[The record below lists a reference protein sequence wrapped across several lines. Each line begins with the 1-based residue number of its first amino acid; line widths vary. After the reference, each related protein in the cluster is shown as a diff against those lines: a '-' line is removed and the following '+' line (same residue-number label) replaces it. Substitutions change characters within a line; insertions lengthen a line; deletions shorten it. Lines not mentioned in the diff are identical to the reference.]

1 MTSKIFQGISQ
12 PHGKF
17 ELIPV
22 VQKSYPNIHLIK
34 NFVNLDLDAI
44 KLAADISLIQ
54 AYIKDPIITKIQLT
68 EICYNLNLTCT
79 EQYLISKSL
88 TKEPIKKLA
97 SWKAWDS
104 LIKVPVSIQ
113 EHYNLP
119 LDMSHTDALK
129 HAYSNLIESD
139 LLNKQGIH
147 PLQILNNKISDSQW
161 ELLTQSQ
168 KVTTLLHSIIWDT
181 NFNPF
186 T

>member
-1 MTSKIFQGISQ
+1 MYGLLTSKIFQGISQ

-17 ELIPV
+17 EFIPV

-97 SWKAWDS
+97 S
-104 LIKVPVSIQ
+104 
-113 EHYNLP
+113 
-119 LDMSHTDALK
+119 
-129 HAYSNLIESD
+129 
-139 LLNKQGIH
+139 
-147 PLQILNNKISDSQW
+147 
-161 ELLTQSQ
+161 
-168 KVTTLLHSIIWDT
+168 
-181 NFNPF
+181 
-186 T
+186 